1 MLKLMI
7 LLIILGSGVGTA
19 PAAAAAAC
27 PACPAAP
34 RLAELASQFC
44 FPLGMIYV
52 SIPRVKPVPSI
63 YRYLRVTVPKV
74 SGLWY
79 TTICDT
85 CNLYLR
91 VPIISGYSFM
101 SVFIRILLYRTYLL
115 CLYFF
120 YLHRLCFVRILYTV
134 IPDPFGAAQS
144 QFPEVVFVSI
154 ECFAMRGGGAS
165 KRSKY
170 LCSTSPYVQ
179 L

>member
-1 MLKLMI
+1 MLVLVGNYYNLLGLLKIKFLMLKLMI

-74 SGLWY
+74 SGL
-79 TTICDT
+79 
-85 CNLYLR
+85 
-91 VPIISGYSFM
+91 
-101 SVFIRILLYRTYLL
+101 
-115 CLYFF
+115 
-120 YLHRLCFVRILYTV
+120 
-134 IPDPFGAAQS
+134 
-144 QFPEVVFVSI
+144 
-154 ECFAMRGGGAS
+154 
-165 KRSKY
+165 
-170 LCSTSPYVQ
+170 
-179 L
+179 